1 MRREL
6 SPRRPT
12 LANPLPF
19 LRGWS
24 RNPVAVGWPFA
35 TSYWTARRLARAT
48 LDAAVSGGGPVL
60 ELGAGT
66 GPATQALIEL
76 GCPAAQIVVVERD
89 GELCRLLERRFAGL
103 RVVQGDALRLREVL
117 GRAGITHVRAVLSGL
132 PMRTVAPADAVRCY
146 LDAFRLMPAGGAIIQ
161 YTYGLRP
168 SVDPAADGANFE
180 ATFLSRE
187 WRNMPPM
194 AIWRY
199 RLPARHGN
207 RAGGSATRTMPAGP
221 AHGRA
226 IP

>member
-6 SPRRPT
+6 SRKPT

-35 TSYWTARRLARAT
+35 TSYWTARRLALAT
-48 LDAAVSGGGPVL
+48 LAAAVPGDGHVL
-60 ELGAGT
+60 ELGPGT
-66 GPATQALIEL
+66 GPTTQALIEL
-76 GCPAAQIVVVERD
+76 GCPAARIVVVERD

-103 RVVQGDALRLREVL
+103 CVVQGDALRLREVL
-117 GRAGITHVRAVLSGL
+117 GRAGIGRACAVLSGL
-132 PMRTVAPADAVRCY
+132 PMRTVAPADAARCY
-146 LDAFRLMPAGGAIIQ
+146 RDAFRAMPPGGAIIQ
-161 YTYGLRP
+161 YTYGFRP
-168 SVDPAADGANFE
+168 SVDPDAGGLKLE
-180 ATFLSRE
+180 ATFLGRE

-199 RLPARHGN
+199 RLPAHHGN
-207 RAGGSATRTMPAGP
+207 RAGDNAARTMPAGP